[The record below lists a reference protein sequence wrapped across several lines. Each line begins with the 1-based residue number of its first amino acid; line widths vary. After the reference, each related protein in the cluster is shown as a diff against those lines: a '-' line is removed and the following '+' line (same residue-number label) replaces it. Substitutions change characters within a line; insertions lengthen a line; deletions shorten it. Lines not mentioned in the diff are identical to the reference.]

1 MTSNHNHITDEEAEW
16 RIRVFDSLSF
26 PTLILKPDK
35 VILTANRIFLK
46 KYGLRMQDVVGKTCY
61 DIFYGTEEC
70 PPESCPFRKVLTE
83 KKGQSVLRN
92 AYTRTGKRLWED
104 RVFSPILDDAGNV
117 AYVLESVRDVT
128 RLKTLEQALK
138 ETKLFLEK
146 LIQSSAMAIVAADRY
161 GNILLMNAAAEELF
175 GYSADYAVRHIAAA
189 ELYPPG
195 VAKEIMRKLQGE
207 EAGGKG
213 KLTGTRTRILNAAG
227 EEVPVELTASIIYE
241 DGEEV
246 ATMGIYQDL
255 RDRLEV
261 ERRLAE
267 TRGQLAQSEK
277 MASIGQLA
285 AGVAHE
291 LNNPLTSI
299 LFDANM
305 MLEALPAEDTNRES
319 LQLVIDDVYR
329 CKDIVKNLLA
339 YSRQTSPMS
348 DIIQM
353 NDLVEQSLS
362 LIRDQKLFGNVKVI
376 KDLSDEMM
384 LIHVDKNQIS
394 QVIIN
399 LVMNAVAAMDGNGTL
414 TFRTYRNKAGKQVF
428 LEVSDTGGGIAEEHL
443 SKIFDPFFTTKEL
456 GSGTGL
462 GLSTALGNVNENKG
476 KISVKFTGPDGTTFL
491 IEFPLYQSFNGQ

>member
-1 MTSNHNHITDEEAEW
+1 
-16 RIRVFDSLSF
+16 
-26 PTLILKPDK
+26 
-35 VILTANRIFLK
+35 
-46 KYGLRMQDVVGKTCY
+46 
-61 DIFYGTEEC
+61 
-70 PPESCPFRKVLTE
+70 
-83 KKGQSVLRN
+83 
-92 AYTRTGKRLWED
+92 
-104 RVFSPILDDAGNV
+104 
-117 AYVLESVRDVT
+117 
-128 RLKTLEQALK
+128 
-138 ETKLFLEK
+138 
-146 LIQSSAMAIVAADRY
+146 
-161 GNILLMNAAAEELF
+161 
-175 GYSADYAVRHIAAA
+175 
-189 ELYPPG
+189 
-195 VAKEIMRKLQGE
+195 
-207 EAGGKG
+207 
-213 KLTGTRTRILNAAG
+213 
-227 EEVPVELTASIIYE
+227 VPVELTASIIYE
-241 DGEEV
+241 DDEEV

-267 TRGQLAQSEK
+267 TRTQLAQSEK

-305 MLEALPAEDTNRES
+305 TLEGLPEEDANRES
-319 LQLVIDDVYR
+319 LQLIIDDVYR

-362 LIRDQKLFGNVKVI
+362 LIRDQKLFGNVKVV
-376 KDLSDEMM
+376 KDLSDAMM

-399 LVMNAVAAMDGNGTL
+399 LIMNAVAAMDGSGTL
-414 TFRTYRNKAGKQVF
+414 TFRTYRNKAEKQVF
-428 LEVSDTGGGIAEEHL
+428 LEVSDTGCGIAEAHL

-462 GLSTALGNVNENKG
+462 GLSTAVGNVNENKG
-476 KISVKFTGPDGTTFL
+476 KISVKSTGPAGTTFL
-491 IEFPLYQSFNGQ
+491 VEFPLYQTSNGQ